1 MMNAAELARHELIG
15 RFVSVGDGG
24 HSGLVV
30 DETKNT
36 FLVETPTGVKRIP
49 KPGRRF
55 LFRVGDADVAVDGN
69 DIMFQPEDRT
79 KKVRS

>member
-1 MMNAAELARHELIG
+1 MNAAELARHELIG
-15 RFVSVGDGG
+15 RFVSVVDGG
-24 HSGLVV
+24 PSGLVV

-36 FLVETPTGVKRIP
+36 FLVETASGSSKRVP

-55 LFRVGDADVAVDGN
+55 LFRVGSADVVVDGN

>member
-1 MMNAAELARHELIG
+1 MNVAELARHELIG
-15 RFVSVGDGG
+15 RFVSIDGG
-24 HSGLVV
+24 GPSGLVV

-36 FLVETPTGVKRIP
+36 FLVETTSGSSKRVP
-49 KPGRRF
+49 KAGRRF
-55 LFRVGDADVAVDGN
+55 VFRVGSADVAIDGN